1 MAKAS
6 RNPDLVGQVHTF
18 RLARQ
23 VDDDQKSYSILK
35 STDAPKKSK
44 NFIAILPSCMTPK
57 GLNLKEV
64 LEVQGIVLQMVGGS
78 EGQ

>member
-6 RNPDLVGQVHTF
+6 RNAELVGQVHMF

-23 VDDDQKSYSILK
+23 VDGDKSYTILK

-44 NFIAILPSCMTPK
+44 NFIAVLP
-57 GLNLKEV
+57 
-64 LEVQGIVLQMVGGS
+64 
-78 EGQ
+78 